1 MDAAQILMDE
11 HRVIER
17 VLDALEGAAARL
29 DAGEEIHTDF
39 FLMAA
44 DFIKRFADGSH
55 HNKEEGVLFPAM
67 EAAGIPNEG
76 GPIGVMLAE
85 HQEARRL
92 TAAMRTAADE
102 LAAGEATAK
111 RHVVENAL
119 KYVTLLR
126 AHIAKE
132 DGVLY
137 PMADRAIQGDA
148 REEFSQAFKQA
159 AQEETSQ
166 GVFEEFTALA
176 EAIERE
182 SAR

>member
-1 MDAAQILMDE
+1 MEAAQILMDE

-17 VLDALEGAAARL
+17 VLDALEAAAARL
-29 DAGEEIHTDF
+29 DAGEEIPPDF

-92 TAAMRTAADE
+92 TAAMRTAANE
-102 LAAGEATAK
+102 LAAGEADAK
-111 RHVVENAL
+111 RHVVGNAL

-137 PMADRAIQGDA
+137 PMADQAIQGAA
-148 REEFSQAFKQA
+148 REEFSQAFKQV

-166 GVFEEFTALA
+166 RVFEEFTALA
-176 EAIERE
+176 ESIGRE